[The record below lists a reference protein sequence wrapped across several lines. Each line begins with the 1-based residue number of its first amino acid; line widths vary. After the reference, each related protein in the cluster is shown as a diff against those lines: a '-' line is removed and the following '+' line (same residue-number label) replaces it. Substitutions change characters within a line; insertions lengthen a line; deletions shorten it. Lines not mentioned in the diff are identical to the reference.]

1 MKNLSKIKKIKSKSY
16 QPEGASDCAI
26 RMGDEAYVFCGWKDK
41 QFIKGMDK
49 SKEISFDL
57 SEVLKNIVPPSRKK
71 KNLGFEVGATIK
83 LKGMDPFNFRTVYE
97 VEEKKMDGCHIHSVF
112 YPSKVRIVEPGS
124 NHYALGSEPPCKL
137 KNPFVRTEIL
147 CFYEDGKALVE
158 YYTTRSWNRYL
169 DIVDLSKYEN
179 CDAKFIVVDEGLTKE
194 KFIKSLIHKKYKGED
209 YIESSCELWPVSFF
223 NDETINENFVEYFNK
238 KGIKDSI
245 SFKNKFGF
253 TAGEQIYAKSHEIL
267 LDYSIE
273 DSYYDD
279 RKLEKKLG
287 KDLHGIISFH
297 RKSILDPERYD
308 MESINKWAVFGFVGD
323 KVLVRAEN
331 KNRGF
336 SREKG
341 YQFELLDPK
350 EIGKFKEIEKKV
362 KSKFLIAK

>member
-16 QPEGASDCAI
+16 QPEGSSSCAI
-26 RMGDEAYVFCGWKDK
+26 RMSDEAYVFCDWKDN
-41 QFIKGMDK
+41 QFTKGMDK
-49 SKEISFDL
+49 SKEISFGL
-57 SEVLKNIVPPSRKK
+57 SEVLKNIVPPSVKK
-71 KNLGFEVGATIK
+71 KNLGFEIGDTIK
-83 LKGMDPFNFRTVYE
+83 LKGMDPFTFRTVYE

-124 NHYALGSEPPCKL
+124 NHYVLGSEPPCKL

-169 DIVDLSKYEN
+169 DIVDLSKYES
-179 CDAKFIVVDEGLTKE
+179 CDAKFIVLDEGLTKE
-194 KFIKSLIHKKYKGED
+194 KFIKSLIHEKYKG
-209 YIESSCELWPVSFF
+209 LPLSFF
-223 NDETINENFVEYFNK
+223 NDERINENFVECLNK
-238 KGIKDSI
+238 KGIKDNI
-245 SFKNKFGF
+245 SFKSKFGF
-253 TAGEQIYAKSHEIL
+253 TTGEQIYAKSHEIL

-273 DSYYDD
+273 DSYYDEQ
-279 RKLEKKLG
+279 KLEKKLE
-287 KDLHGIISFH
+287 KDIHGIVSFDL
-297 RKSILDPERYD
+297 KSILDPKRYD